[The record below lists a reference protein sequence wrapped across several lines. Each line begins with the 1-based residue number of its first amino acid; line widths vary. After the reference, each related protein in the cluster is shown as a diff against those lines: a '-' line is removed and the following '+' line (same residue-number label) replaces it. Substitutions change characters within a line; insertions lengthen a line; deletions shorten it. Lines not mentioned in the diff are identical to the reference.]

1 MGEVRILVDGV
12 LACWD
17 REAERWTRLP
27 AGLARLFEGL
37 APQLDEWETFWG
49 LSADA
54 EAVIDA
60 RDLGFD
66 GAAPRHADRCF
77 RSRRWRLLH
86 DGEPP
91 APETTPSGYSVHRF
105 DDGWVLQDDLLNRP
119 ALLIVAPK
127 TAVYPS

>member
-17 REAERWTRLP
+17 REAGHWTRLP
-27 AGLARLFEGL
+27 AGLAALFEDL

-49 LSADA
+49 QSADG
-54 EAVIDA
+54 EPVIDA

-66 GAAPRHADRCF
+66 GERPRHADRRF

-86 DGEPP
+86 GRAPP

-119 ALLIVAPK
+119 ALLIA
-127 TAVYPS
+127 ARR